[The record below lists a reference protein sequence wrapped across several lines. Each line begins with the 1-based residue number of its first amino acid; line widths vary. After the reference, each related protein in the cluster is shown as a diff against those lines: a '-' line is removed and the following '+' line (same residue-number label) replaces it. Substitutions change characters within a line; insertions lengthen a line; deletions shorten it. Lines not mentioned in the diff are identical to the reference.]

1 MASLKRSDTKQAKK
15 SVGRKS
21 PAGKTPEDRL
31 MVRLAVPNKG
41 RIAIPIMDLLEKS
54 GLHIPESGSE
64 RRLIT
69 KTLDPHIEILFARP
83 IDIPEY
89 VANGAADLGITG
101 HDMVVER
108 GSEVAELLDL
118 KIGKA
123 TLVLAVHDDSGVQ
136 SVRDLRDAKIAT
148 EFPVI
153 TRNFFAEHD
162 VAVSIVRVG
171 GACEV
176 TPHLGIAD
184 AIVDLTSSGTTLRTN
199 RLKVISDVLPTS
211 TFVIANL
218 ESLRKKKEKI
228 DEIVLALESVVRA
241 KGQCYLMMN
250 VKRSCLAA
258 VKKVL
263 PGLSGPTVMDVA
275 STQDL
280 VAVHAVVSEERVYAL
295 INALKRAGAK
305 DILVMGIQ
313 RMIR

>member
-1 MASLKRSDTKQAKK
+1 
-15 SVGRKS
+15 
-21 PAGKTPEDRL
+21 

-41 RIAIPIMDLLEKS
+41 RIAVPIMDLLEKS
-54 GLHIPESGSE
+54 GLHMPESGSE

-69 KTLDPHIEILFARP
+69 RTLDPQVEILFARP

-89 VANGAADLGITG
+89 VATGAADIGITG
-101 HDMVVER
+101 HDMVIER
-108 GSEVAELLDL
+108 GSDVAELLDL
-118 KIGKA
+118 RIGKA
-123 TLVLAVHDDSGVQ
+123 TLVLAVHDDSRTRT
-136 SVRDLRDAKIAT
+136 VRDLRNAKVAT
-148 EFPVI
+148 EFPAI
-153 TRNFFAEHD
+153 SKKFFSNNGIP
-162 VAVSIVRVG
+162 VSIVRVG
-171 GACEV
+171 GACEA
-176 TPHLGIAD
+176 TPLLGIAD

-199 RLKVISDVLPTS
+199 GLRVIADVLETS
-211 TFVIANL
+211 TFLIANTG
-218 ESLRKKKEKI
+218 SLREKREKI

-250 VKRSCLAA
+250 VRRSSLDA